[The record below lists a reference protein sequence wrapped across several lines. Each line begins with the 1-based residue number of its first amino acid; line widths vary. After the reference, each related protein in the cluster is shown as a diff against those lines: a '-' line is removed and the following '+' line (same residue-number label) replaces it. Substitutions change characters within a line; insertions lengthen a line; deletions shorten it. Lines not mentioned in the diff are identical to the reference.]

1 MNAVTNDHEYQI
13 ALQTIKTLLAKGSQA
28 ITTEE
33 ISLITNLRHQ
43 ASAYEKIKYD
53 HSISQ
58 TLQNA

>member
-1 MNAVTNDHEYQI
+1 MKTITNDLEYQT
-13 ALQTIKTLLAKGSQA
+13 ALHTIQTLLAKGTQA
-28 ITTEE
+28 ITIEE

-58 TLQNA
+58 SLENA

>member
-1 MNAVTNDHEYQI
+1 MNAITNDHEYQI

-28 ITTEE
+28 ITTGE